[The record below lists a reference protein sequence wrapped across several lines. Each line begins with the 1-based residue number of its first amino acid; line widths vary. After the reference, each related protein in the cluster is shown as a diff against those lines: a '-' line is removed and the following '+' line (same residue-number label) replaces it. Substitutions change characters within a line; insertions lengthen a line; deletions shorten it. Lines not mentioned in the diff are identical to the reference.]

1 MEPYRRKIRYWDVDA
16 NAHVFN
22 TRYLVY
28 VDDAL
33 TDVFDGIGLPYQDH
47 EVDGYIMVLARTEI
61 DYRSEAVIGDVVATR
76 ITVESLGTT
85 SIVFAF
91 EIVEETSERVVA
103 RGKEIYVSVDA
114 ESHKPMPLPDVMRE
128 RFSDLVV

>member
-47 EVDGYIMVLARTEI
+47 EAEGYIMVLARTEI
-61 DYRSEAVIGDVVATR
+61 DYRSEAVIGDVVVTR

-91 EIVEETSERVVA
+91 
-103 RGKEIYVSVDA
+103 GW
-114 ESHKPMPLPDVMRE
+114 
-128 RFSDLVV
+128 SDLSSR